1 MTPSPG
7 TLVPGAARAS
17 RTSIAEK
24 PLASFVCAKPT
35 KPRRALRRDALLGA
49 AGRVPVPVPV
59 PSSARRDS
67 RRSPLSSSSSS
78 IQSTTDC
85 RSSRRRPRNAAE
97 LDAPDVPDDETRRRS
112 TPSRDWCSFP
122 TRVPSPGATPRLSSP
137 PSSSRSSSSSMTR
150 RPPRVSLRFLLCLC
164 RSASAADSA
173 RSESS
178 PRNPSP
184 PSTIARAAS
193 NARATRFTPFASR
206 ISRGGSRGG
215 SSRAPRGSADQSTD
229 PPRDANAFS
238 RASARKTRVA
248 RVDRAAASFD
258 RATMVSHAAVASR
271 FASRT
276 RAIVAFVADAS
287 FPRVKSPTSSPR
299 RFPFRAFE
307 RADEAFDVVV
317 FGSRP
322 ASVRVR
328 TRVRARGAAVRAA
341 TRNPSA
347 TFARHRRSFDS
358 TFAIAEESATV
369 SSTRRR

>member
-1 MTPSPG
+1 
-7 TLVPGAARAS
+7 
-17 RTSIAEK
+17 
-24 PLASFVCAKPT
+24 
-35 KPRRALRRDALLGA
+35 
-49 AGRVPVPVPV
+49 
-59 PSSARRDS
+59 
-67 RRSPLSSSSSS
+67 
-78 IQSTTDC
+78 
-85 RSSRRRPRNAAE
+85 
-97 LDAPDVPDDETRRRS
+97 
-112 TPSRDWCSFP
+112 
-122 TRVPSPGATPRLSSP
+122 
-137 PSSSRSSSSSMTR
+137 MTR

-164 RSASAADSA
+164 RSASAAASA

-258 RATMVSHAAVASR
+258 RATMVSHAVVASR